1 MARWTDRDLT
11 SVFINCPFTRDFRPL
26 ADVVA
31 GDRLYAEGALDGCFF
46 RRFAYHRPK
55 DGMRQATIN
64 AAIALN
70 IPLIPARQPKVD
82 YPGNLGVMSV
92 IVNRRPWRS
101 IGTFR

>member
-1 MARWTDRDLT
+1 MAEP
-11 SVFINCPFTRDFRPL
+11 NGP
-26 ADVVA
+26 
-31 GDRLYAEGALDGCFF
+31 YAEGTLDGLFF

-55 DGMRQATIN
+55 DGMRQATTN

-70 IPLIPARQPKVD
+70 IPLIPVRRPKAD
-82 YPGNLGVMSV
+82 YAGNLGVTSV